1 MIEIGK
7 VVAGSNW
14 DSGTHLGFFCGVAE
28 ENQYAMKSLDMVLN
42 EKQIRSLEMMI
53 AYTVSSFLSEEE
65 MNK

>member
-14 DSGTHLGFFCGVAE
+14 DSGTHLGFVCGVVE
-28 ENQYAMKSLDMVLN
+28 ENQYSLKSLDWYLTK
-42 EKQIRSLEMMI
+42 EQITSLETML
-53 AYTVSSFLSEEE
+53 AYAVSSFLSEEE